1 MKKKVSIIVRKSDGC
16 GAIIAE
22 PTVFYEDK
30 SAFERLNQIK
40 REYMG
45 TDGWKC
51 EDTAA
56 GFTATY
62 EGEKKIELEF
72 SVLELTVHNK
82 YRVEI
87 TLSVEVLAD
96 GRSQAKIVAEQSGNI
111 IKLDHNQFV
120 SINRQSKVELRVTLE
135 AFGHEHK
142 DTILKALQDNGYDA
156 CLVDSKS
163 IYT

>member
-1 MKKKVSIIVRKSDGC
+1 MQKKVFIIVRKSDGC

-30 SAFERLNQIK
+30 SAFEKLNQIK

-72 SVLELTVHNK
+72 SVLEITVHNK

-96 GRSQAKIVAEQSGNI
+96 GRSQAKIVAEQAFNNI
-111 IKLDHNQFV
+111 LHNSTTPRSLNV
-120 SINRQSKVELRVTLE
+120 LSVCG
-135 AFGHEHK
+135 GHVKEVK
-142 DTILKALQDNGYDA
+142 EFEISCT
-156 CLVDSKS
+156 
-163 IYT
+163 

>member
-1 MKKKVSIIVRKSDGC
+1 MQKKVSIIVRKSDGC

-56 GFTATY
+56 GFIATH

-82 YRVEI
+82 YHVEI
-87 TLSVEVLAD
+87 TLSVDVYAD
-96 GRSQAKIVAEQSGNI
+96 GRGQAKIVAEQAFNDILHNPTTPRSLNALSVCGGNV
-111 IKLDHNQFV
+111 KEV
-120 SINRQSKVELRVTLE
+120 KEVEISCT
-135 AFGHEHK
+135 
-142 DTILKALQDNGYDA
+142 
-156 CLVDSKS
+156 
-163 IYT
+163 

>member
-1 MKKKVSIIVRKSDGC
+1 MQKKVCIIVRKSDGC

-30 SAFERLNQIK
+30 SAFEKLNQIK

-62 EGEKKIELEF
+62 EGEKNIELEF

-96 GRSQAKIVAEQSGNI
+96 GRSQAKIVAEQAFNDI
-111 IKLDHNQFV
+111 LHNPTTPRSLNALSV
-120 SINRQSKVELRVTLE
+120 CGGHVKEVKEVEISCT
-135 AFGHEHK
+135 
-142 DTILKALQDNGYDA
+142 
-156 CLVDSKS
+156 
-163 IYT
+163 

>member
-1 MKKKVSIIVRKSDGC
+1 MQKKVYIIVRKSDGC

-30 SAFERLNQIK
+30 SAFEKLNQIK

-45 TDGWKC
+45 TDGWKF

-72 SVLELTVHNK
+72 SVLELAVHNK
-82 YRVEI
+82 YRAEI

-96 GRSQAKIVAEQSGNI
+96 GRSQAKIVAEQAFDDI
-111 IKLDHNQFV
+111 LHN
-120 SINRQSKVELRVTLE
+120 ST
-135 AFGHEHK
+135 
-142 DTILKALQDNGYDA
+142 TPKALNVLSVCGGHVKEVKEVEIS
-156 CLVDSKS
+156 C
-163 IYT
+163 T

>member
-1 MKKKVSIIVRKSDGC
+1 MQNKKMFIIVRKSDGG
-16 GAIIAE
+16 GAIISE

-30 SAFERLNQIK
+30 SAFEKLNQIK

-96 GRSQAKIVAEQSGNI
+96 NRSQAKIVAEQAFNDILHNSTTPRALNVLSVCGGNV
-111 IKLDHNQFV
+111 KEV
-120 SINRQSKVELRVTLE
+120 KEVEISCT
-135 AFGHEHK
+135 
-142 DTILKALQDNGYDA
+142 
-156 CLVDSKS
+156 
-163 IYT
+163 

>member
-96 GRSQAKIVAEQSGNI
+96 GRSQAKIVAEQAFNDILHNSTTPRPLNDLSVCGGNV
-111 IKLDHNQFV
+111 KEL
-120 SINRQSKVELRVTLE
+120 KEVEISCT
-135 AFGHEHK
+135 
-142 DTILKALQDNGYDA
+142 
-156 CLVDSKS
+156 
-163 IYT
+163 